1 MQSPT
6 TVEAPPVKRKYV
18 KKDPSKEKKK
28 KKPKWETDSPALKTD
43 PVRETPEPIVVEKNY
58 AMKEGQWVEEQEKD
72 LAIQSLLAEVDMIPQ
87 IGSPPGPQSESPPR
101 APLAVVDLLTC
112 PFHLKPL
119 TRKKPPDEIEK
130 QEVLFCPELDCPVF
144 LFASN
149 IEAYLQALHYTPPS
163 QDVIECWDI
172 LQCFCH
178 FTPILK
184 LSQSEANP
192 NRLYLSCNNWCKEL
206 KCPYFQWFDEPF
218 SNKNAAW
225 QDEMR
230 FEFKQLPV
238 PASRQEA
245 KRKAQEHK
253 EACKKMAFQQYFTNL
268 KADQEEK
275 RKNLVKT
282 GGGGGGGGPREDG
295 GGGGGPRKSPF
306 VYYKERCHPTRSLPL
321 SMESMFDETLPWG
334 SLPYFIRERIYW
346 LAMVHA
352 RNEMG
357 WKALHEQ
364 LFPFDYGKNL
374 CWDCGKELC
383 FMNRTIDLSTDCN
396 FSGPMIFCHQCHLTA
411 RRKLYRVAYSH
422 QGMFPR
428 KDLPRYKIFV
438 FGYQVESIYR
448 PRKYT
453 FITDRLL
460 TGYHIGGKVL
470 TRYYDEDN
478 DYTRRSHIF
487 RIFSIRKKCI

>member
-28 KKPKWETDSPALKTD
+28 KKSKWETDSPALKTD
-43 PVRETPEPIVVEKNY
+43 PVKETPEPMVVEKHY
-58 AMKEGQWVEEQEKD
+58 VMKDGQWVEESEQEKD
-72 LAIQSLLAEVDMIPQ
+72 QAIQSLLAEVDMIPQ
-87 IGSPPGPQSESPPR
+87 IGSPPGPQSRSPPR
-101 APLAVVDLLTC
+101 APLGVVDLLTC

-119 TRKKPPDEIEK
+119 TRKKPPDEIER

-149 IEAYLQALHYTPPS
+149 IDAYLQALHYTPPS

-206 KCPYFQWFDEPF
+206 KCPYFQWFDLPF

-230 FEFKQLPV
+230 FEFKKLPV

-253 EACKKMAFQQYFTNL
+253 EVCKKMAYQQYFTNL
-268 KADQEEK
+268 KADMEEK

-282 GGGGGGGGPREDG
+282 GSDSGPREDGDSGGGPREYGGGGGGGG
-295 GGGGGPRKSPF
+295 GGRKSPF
-306 VYYKERCHPTRSLPL
+306 VYYTRAVP
-321 SMESMFDETLPWG
+321 
-334 SLPYFIRERIYW
+334 
-346 LAMVHA
+346 
-352 RNEMG
+352 
-357 WKALHEQ
+357 
-364 LFPFDYGKNL
+364 
-374 CWDCGKELC
+374 
-383 FMNRTIDLSTDCN
+383 CN
-396 FSGPMIFCHQCHLTA
+396 SFT
-411 RRKLYRVAYSH
+411 
-422 QGMFPR
+422 
-428 KDLPRYKIFV
+428 
-438 FGYQVESIYR
+438 
-448 PRKYT
+448 T
-453 FITDRLL
+453 FEHGI
-460 TGYHIGGKVL
+460 H
-470 TRYYDEDN
+470 
-478 DYTRRSHIF
+478 
-487 RIFSIRKKCI
+487 C